1 MNPQSGTIVVLP
13 PASGFSLFVNLVVV
27 DALLVINAAQ
37 GDDDGDDNDEDD
49 EVVRYDLEE

>member
-1 MNPQSGTIVVLP
+1 MNPRSGTIAVLP

>member
-13 PASGFSLFVNLVVV
+13 PASGFPLFVNLVVV